1 MRATPVVLTLL
12 DFEVASFRDALSARR
27 FALRVAQDVGI
38 AQDDATRLATA
49 VCEIARQAQRHG
61 TARVHFVVERQSGSG
76 QLLIARIT
84 SNAAAM
90 HDVDV
95 TLSEGGVALSQT
107 DDAIAAAMQIVAHF
121 RVLRAQS
128 GEAVF
133 EVGHPLPAS
142 AQLLDLRDVARI
154 VTVLPKRGDVDP
166 LAEAEQQ
173 HLELVRALGTQRR
186 SETQIE
192 HLNSE
197 LEATNRGVMALYAE
211 LDDRAEDLK
220 RVSEHKSRFLSDVSH
235 ELRTPM
241 TSVLNLTRLLLDH
254 ADGPL
259 TGEQERQVALI
270 RHSVQTVTE
279 LVNDLL
285 DIARIEAGHS
295 TLRYRRFTVGELF
308 AALRGIC
315 RPLLTTDAV
324 GLVFDDAESDTELD
338 TDDARVAQIL
348 RNLLSNAIK
357 FTERGEIRVS
367 ASIEVGD
374 LIRFDVRDTGI
385 GIAPA
390 DQERVFDEFTQ
401 IDSHLQ
407 RRAHGS
413 GLGLRLSRNLATLL
427 GGRIE
432 LVSTPGRGSTFSVL
446 IPRHHPGR
454 PAQSLPNGLPQHE
467 VTVQ

>member
-1 MRATPVVLTLL
+1 MTVTPATLPLLHVAIASHRDVLRAR
-12 DFEVASFRDALSARR
+12 RDAVRIAEH
-27 FALRVAQDVGI
+27 VGI
-38 AQDDATRLATA
+38 GRDDATRLATA
-49 VCEIARQAQRHG
+49 VCEIARHAQRGGLAH
-61 TARVHFVVERQSGSG
+61 VHFVVERQSGCG
-76 QLLIARIT
+76 QCLVARIT
-84 SNAAAM
+84 GEPAAMKDFDFMLDDAGAAPSRADAETAAA
-90 HDVDV
+90 
-95 TLSEGGVALSQT
+95 T
-107 DDAIAAAMQIVAHF
+107 QIVAHAHAY
-121 RVLRAQS
+121 RSDGYEIVL
-128 GEAVF
+128 

-142 AQLLDLRDVARI
+142 AQPFDLRDAARVAAA
-154 VTVLPKRGDVDP
+154 LSQEAAVDP
-166 LAEAEQQ
+166 LAETQRQ
-173 HLELVRALGTQRR
+173 NRELLWALSAHRR
-186 SETQIE
+186 SETQVE

-211 LDDRAEDLK
+211 LDDRAQDLK

-259 TGEQERQVALI
+259 TEEQERQVGLI
-270 RHSVQTVTE
+270 RNSVQAVTE

-295 TLRYRRFTVGELF
+295 TLRYRAFTVGELF
-308 AALRGIC
+308 GALRGIC
-315 RPLLTTDAV
+315 RPLLTTDDVA
-324 GLVFDDAESDTELD
+324 LVFDDAEGSMELD

-385 GIAPA
+385 GIAAA
-390 DQERVFDEFTQ
+390 DHERIFDEFTQ
-401 IDSHLQ
+401 IDSPLQ
-407 RRAHGS
+407 RRVHGS

-432 LVSTPGRGSTFSVL
+432 LVSAPGRGSTFSVI
-446 IPRHHPGR
+446 IPRRHPGWAA
-454 PAQSLPNGLPQHE
+454 PSAPNEATPNE
-467 VTVQ
+467 VMVP